1 MKLVAARNV
10 DGDLCY
16 PGCLP
21 GVIGVG
27 LDWEIDRD
35 DYRLKDGVYYASGYP
50 RPAPGMP
57 PRRNLNGISFAVAN
71 ITGLIASGRIN
82 TAERP

>member
-1 MKLVAARNV
+1 VV
-10 DGDLCY
+10 
-16 PGCLP
+16 
-21 GVIGVG
+21 GVG

-35 DYRLKDGVYYASGYP
+35 TYSLRDGVYYASGYP

-71 ITGLIASGRIN
+71 ITGLIASGRISI
-82 TAERP
+82 ASRP